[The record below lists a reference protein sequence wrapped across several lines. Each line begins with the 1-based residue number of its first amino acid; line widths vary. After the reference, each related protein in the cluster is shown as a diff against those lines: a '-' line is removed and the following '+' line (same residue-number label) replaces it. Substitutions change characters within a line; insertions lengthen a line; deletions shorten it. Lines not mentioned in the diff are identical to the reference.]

1 MDNNKCAKCNYADM
15 VANKYKMF
23 FTTDNCDLFEDNLC
37 PNYTNPIH
45 CEYSFE
51 IPKIGICCGA
61 YGESKRPD
69 GRHWAHY
76 PFCEEKD
83 CPLIHPELL
92 DGAEL
97 F

>member
-76 PFCEEKD
+76 PFCEEKY

-92 DGAEL
+92 EGAEL
-97 F
+97 

>member
-1 MDNNKCAKCNYADM
+1 MDKNKCAKCNYANM
-15 VANKYKMF
+15 VSNKYGMI

-37 PNYTNPIH
+37 PNYTNPAR

-51 IPKIGICCGA
+51 ISNIGICCGA

-76 PFCEEKD
+76 PFCEEND
-83 CPLIHPELL
+83 CPLIHPDLL
-92 DGAEL
+92 EGAEL
-97 F
+97 